1 MRLPKLIK
9 GQMNINFV
17 TLKAGYAEGVKRPRR
32 ETKPKQTT
40 PFNPIVIRRA
50 F

>member
-1 MRLPKLIK
+1 MKLPKLIK

-17 TLKAGYAEGVKRPRR
+17 TYKAGYAEGARQPKRRIKK
-32 ETKPKQTT
+32 ET
-40 PFNPIVIRRA
+40 PFNPIVIRRS